1 MDKTIMFF
9 SVLRAFLYPKHIMIP
24 SGQQVQSF
32 LMTGFVTYDED
43 RVDRK
48 TQICSKERVGGAIC
62 IPWWVAVSAQLDPDT
77 HPRTHIRPTLQS
89 LYILKLTNYF

>member
-1 MDKTIMFF
+1 MDKTIIGA
-9 SVLRAFLYPKHIMIP
+9 SVYRVLLYSEHMMIP

-32 LMTGFVTYDED
+32 LMTGFVTYDEN

-62 IPWWVAVSAQLDPDT
+62 IPWWVAVSAQLDPHT
-77 HPRTHIRPTLQS
+77 HPHTHIRPTLQS
-89 LYILKLTNYF
+89 LNILKLTNST